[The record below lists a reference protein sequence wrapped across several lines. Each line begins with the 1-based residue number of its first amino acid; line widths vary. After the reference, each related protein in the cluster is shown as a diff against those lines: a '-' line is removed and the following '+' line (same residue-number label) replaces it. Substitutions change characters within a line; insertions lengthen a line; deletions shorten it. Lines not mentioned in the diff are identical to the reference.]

1 MDLRAVLIGAMGSVL
16 VAAFSLAAKPPKSIE
31 VPDLTKGAH
40 VDIEKTYNLGATG
53 MRGWIFTKAPTN
65 LDAQQGRTTVLARQI
80 LVTHVGAKSPADGVM
95 RVGDVIV
102 GVDAKPFDNDAR
114 KLIAAAI
121 QRAETNEAQGDLNL
135 LVWREGKTQDIR
147 LKLRVM
153 GEYDPQNPLAS
164 AKARLIFDEAC
175 QALANEG
182 IADDWAGPVSGLA
195 MLASGRDEF
204 VPTVREY
211 AHKVA
216 TKTTSDDRKDPERS
230 TWTLSYRALF
240 LCEYYLIT
248 RDEAVLPAIRQLTLA
263 LARGQ
268 SMFGTYGHALLRPG
282 PNGELYGSVPAYGPV
297 NTCGL
302 SAIAAIAMGL
312 RCGIDEPEVRP
323 AIERGAKFFK
333 IFVDRGSV
341 PYGEHVAFMTHEN
354 NGKNAMAA
362 FFYSMLPDRVEEAR
376 YYAKM
381 STASYANREYGHT
394 GQGFGYLW
402 AAIGANCGGSEALAA
417 YFNEVSWHYDLV
429 RRCDGSFT
437 YDGGEQYGAGSTA
450 DNTYYGKSSYNGL
463 SPNAT
468 YVLAYATPLQKLVL
482 TGRDV
487 QVLGSAMPPSLA
499 HALSEADVKEAI
511 ASGRFDLDRRNRTA
525 EQLVV
530 ALGDWS
536 PIAREWAA
544 EELAT
549 RPEAGSLVPR
559 LMEIAD
565 GNDVRQRLGACE
577 ALGRIKDTRA
587 LPLLI
592 KLLKHS
598 DSHVR
603 FKAAE
608 ALGRMGDDAR
618 PALTQLLQAL
628 IDSAGQGNGIDW
640 SDPVQFAQSQLGTTV
655 FGGLLRGSIEGV
667 DINLLMPA
675 IRSTL
680 HNADGR
686 GRANVSRV
694 IQEQL
699 SVDQVRLLGP
709 DILAAIREIAPANT
723 MFGNEIREA
732 GLNVLAK
739 HRFEEGLDAGLLFAR
754 TQSMHGS
761 QDRMARIMKNLVS
774 YGTHAKRLLPE
785 LHKLADECRTQPDFP
800 QWARDKKV
808 QAVLDGIKAVEA
820 TTETPTLLRLRD
832 VGSPKH

>member
-1 MDLRAVLIGAMGSVL
+1 MRLRSLLIVVMGSML
-16 VAAFSLAAKPPKSIE
+16 VSASSLAAPRPIE
-31 VPDLTKGAH
+31 VPDLTKSTQ
-40 VDIEKTYNLGATG
+40 VDTERTYNLGATG

-102 GVDAKPFDNDAR
+102 GVDAKPFDDDAR
-114 KLIAAAI
+114 KRIAAAI
-121 QRAETNEAQGDLNL
+121 QRAETNAAKGDLNL

-153 GEYDPQNPLAS
+153 GEYDVQNPLAS
-164 AKARLIFDEAC
+164 AKAKLIFEEAC
-175 QALANEG
+175 RALAKEG

-204 VPTVREY
+204 MPTVREY

-216 TKTTSDDRKDPERS
+216 NKTTSDDPQNPERS

-248 RDEAVLPAIRQLTLA
+248 RDDAVLPAIRQLTLSLA
-263 LARGQ
+263 LGQ
-268 SMFGTYGHALLRPG
+268 SMFGTYGHAVLRPG

-297 NTCGL
+297 NNCGL
-302 SAIAAIAMGL
+302 TAIAAIAMGL

-376 YYAKM
+376 FYAKM
-381 STASYANREYGHT
+381 SAASYANREYGHT

-402 AAIGANCGGSEALAA
+402 AALGANIGGPAALAA

-429 RRCDGSFT
+429 RRNDGSFT
-437 YDGGEQYGAGSTA
+437 YDGGEQYGAGST
-450 DNTYYGKSSYNGL
+450 DDSTYYGKSSYNGL

-468 YVLAYATPLQKLVL
+468 YVLAYSTPLRKLFL
-482 TGRDV
+482 TGRE
-487 QVLGSAMPPSLA
+487 GGEMTGRSAPA
-499 HALSEADVKEAI
+499 YWLSETDVKAAI
-511 ASGRFDLDRRNRTA
+511 ASGRFDLDRKNRNA
-525 EQLVV
+525 EQLVA

-536 PIAREWAA
+536 PVAREWAA

-559 LMEIAD
+559 LMEIAE
-565 GNDVRQRLGACE
+565 GNDVRQRLGACDT
-577 ALGRIKDTRA
+577 LGRIRDTRA

-608 ALGRMGDDAR
+608 ALERMGDDAR

-628 IDSAGQGNGIDW
+628 IDSAAQGNDIDW

-686 GRANVSRV
+686 GRANVARV
-694 IQEQL
+694 LRDQL
-699 SVDQVRLLGP
+699 TVDQVRMLGP

-732 GLNVLAK
+732 GLDVLAK

-761 QDRMARIMKNLVS
+761 QDRMARIMKNIAS

-820 TTETPTLLRLRD
+820 TTETPTLLRLKD
-832 VGSPKH
+832 VGSAKH